1 MSLMIPEGIRSGR
14 GVCVGVCVCVGLCVS
29 VSVGLYVFEDGDEG
43 DRETVGTPVPI

>member
-1 MSLMIPEGIRSGR
+1 MIPEGICSGR
-14 GVCVGVCVCVGLCVS
+14 GVC

>member
-1 MSLMIPEGIRSGR
+1 M
-14 GVCVGVCVCVGLCVS
+14 CVCVSVS

>member
-1 MSLMIPEGIRSGR
+1 M
-14 GVCVGVCVCVGLCVS
+14 CVCVS